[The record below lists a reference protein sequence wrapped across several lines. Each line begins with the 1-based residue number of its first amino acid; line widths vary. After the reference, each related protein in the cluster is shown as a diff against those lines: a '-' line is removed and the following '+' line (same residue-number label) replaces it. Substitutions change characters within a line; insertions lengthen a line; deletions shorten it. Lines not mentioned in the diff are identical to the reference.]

1 MTSVPASIDRA
12 VEHLRPVIEERQRK
26 IEEYGQ
32 DYPDKPV
39 QAFAALP
46 GFGPHGFYRS
56 TS

>member
-46 GFGPHGFYRS
+46 GFGPHGFCRS
-56 TS
+56 TF